1 MESKVIEHCVT
12 RLKAVDTQ
20 SVFNFVF
27 NNGLIS
33 GSDEE
38 KRAFFNALSDKL
50 REHINLNVSDV
61 SNWLT
66 TLAEH

>member
-1 MESKVIEHCVT
+1 MVIQHCVT
-12 RLKAVDTQ
+12 RLRSVDTQ
-20 SVFNFVF
+20 AVFSFVF

-38 KRAFFNALSDKL
+38 KRAFFNTLSDKL
-50 REHINLNVSDV
+50 REHVNLNVLDV

-66 TLAEH
+66 TLDAN